1 MNTETDLN
9 MMFASEPTIKS
20 KFKVDRKSDS
30 GTAKYTKWNYLNTQ
44 DSANVGKFVMQ
55 VKIASKIINRPFS
68 HQGSPQKTTR
78 V

>member
-1 MNTETDLN
+1 MINQSRNEINLNDKIRSMNTETDLN

-20 KFKVDRKSDS
+20 KFKVYRKSDS

-44 DSANVGKFVMQ
+44 DSANAGKFVMQ
-55 VKIASKIINRPFS
+55 VK
-68 HQGSPQKTTR
+68 TR